1 MKNLTI
7 KLLIGLTIALFGC
20 ESQPKRVIPAFYH
33 WQTNLSIT
41 ESEHSSLQKIGA
53 EKIYVKFF
61 DIDWS
66 ENVGEAMPQAIL
78 NAKSDYLKNYEI
90 IPTVFITNRT
100 FSKLSKS
107 LTEKLANQVA
117 KKLESICAKNGFE
130 DVQEIQFDCD
140 WSESTREKFFFF
152 LEKFKKYFSKKTEL
166 SATIRLHQI
175 KFFEKTGVPPVD
187 KGMLMFYN
195 MNDVTDWKV
204 KNSILDLAEAE
215 KYLGKFDIYPLT
227 LDLVLPAYS
236 WGVLFREGE
245 MIKLMPGVYSSDCE
259 QFVKVDSNRYK
270 IKSSTY
276 FQSHYLYENDRIRL
290 ENVKPQELLKA
301 AQMLSSL
308 MKNPT
313 LTVGFYH
320 LHEHSFK
327 RYSHENYLEILGS
340 FEK

>member
-1 MKNLTI
+1 MKNLKI
-7 KLLIGLTIALFGC
+7 KLLIGLLIALFGC
-20 ESQPKRVIPAFYH
+20 DSGRKEVIPAFYH

-41 ESEHSSLQKIGA
+41 ESEHLSLQKIGA
-53 EKIYVKFF
+53 KKIYVKFF
-61 DIDWS
+61 DVDWS
-66 ENVGEAMPQAIL
+66 EHAGEAIPQAIL
-78 NAKSDYLKNYEI
+78 NAKSDYLENYEV
-90 IPTVFITNRT
+90 IPTVFVTNRT
-100 FSKLSKS
+100 FSKLSKP
-107 LTEKLANQVA
+107 LTEKLAEQVA
-117 KKLESICAKNGFE
+117 EKMKSICIKNGFE
-130 DVQEIQFDCD
+130 NIREIQFDCD

-152 LEKFKKYFSKKTEL
+152 LEKFENYFSREISL

-204 KNSILDLAEAE
+204 ENSILDLAEAK
-215 KYLGKFDIYPLT
+215 KYLGKFDSYPLA

-236 WGVLFREGE
+236 WAVLFRDGE
-245 MIKLMPGVYSSDCE
+245 MIKLMPGVYASDCE
-259 QFVKVDSNRYK
+259 QFTKVKPNRYQ

-290 ENVKPQELLKA
+290 ENIKSEELLKA
-301 AQMLSSL
+301 AQMLSDL

-327 RYSHENYLEILGS
+327 RYSHEIYLEVLDN
-340 FEK
+340 FKK